1 MDCNEARKRVYRI
14 DRFVHPS
21 LILITPEPESHPP
34 KWRPFLEPPE
44 STTRSTSQHSDFLR
58 IRFTQHPV
66 APLSKSTWSCCSHGR
81 SQDVNLEYS
90 HTENRSFSLPWISE
104 QMFWFSRFFFK
115 CLWQVLP
122 KPWKKSASVDTSAVF
137 SLLKNG
143 TLSAPVS
150 CRADSTNRPMMS
162 WPYLGDFLEQTVR
175 YPWYPTLHGKLKNNV
190 YQRGVVIS
198 HSEIHW
204 WYSICITIMVRWTWK
219 PPGSS
224 FSSVL
229 AIFRHTC
236 QTLGDRRVAQTY
248 GGFHTWMIPSINGW
262 FKKWMII

>member
-1 MDCNEARKRVYRI
+1 MSLTSAAQAMKKIRI
-14 DRFVHPS
+14 S
-21 LILITPEPESHPP
+21 
-34 KWRPFLEPPE
+34 WY
-44 STTRSTSQHSDFLR
+44 
-58 IRFTQHPV
+58 IR
-66 APLSKSTWSCCSHGR
+66 
-81 SQDVNLEYS
+81 
-90 HTENRSFSLPWISE
+90 
-104 QMFWFSRFFFK
+104 RFFVALTEP
-115 CLWQVLP
+115 CLLQRP
-122 KPWKKSASVDTSAVF
+122 AK
-137 SLLKNG
+137 
-143 TLSAPVS
+143 
-150 CRADSTNRPMMS
+150 ADSTNHPMMS

-175 YPWYPTLHGKLKNNV
+175 YPSYPTLHGKLKNNV

-204 WYSICITIMVRWTWK
+204 WYSICITIMVGWTWK